1 MKLNCCFVA
10 AAAVFVG
17 VAIRAAE
24 PSRNIPQ
31 GKIGIYDSR
40 AVAVAFAGSEAHK
53 KSLAPLVEEHK
64 KASAAG
70 DSKRVKELEAEG
82 KARQKRAHQQAFST
96 APVDDILEHIKDQ
109 FPEIRK
115 KTGLPPEAELVSKWD
130 EGALKRHKAAEQID
144 ITAALV
150 DAFKPN
156 EKQRKAA
163 QEIQQQK
170 PITGWRARM
179 MD

>member
-1 MKLNCCFVA
+1 MKLNCRFVVA
-10 AAAVFVG
+10 AAVLLG
-17 VAIRAAE
+17 VAIQAAE
-24 PSRNIPQ
+24 PSRNARQ

-40 AVAVAFAGSEAHK
+40 AVAVAFAGSEAQK
-53 KSLAPLVEEHK
+53 KWMAPLMEEHK

-109 FPEIRK
+109 LPEIRK
-115 KTGLPPEAELVSKWD
+115 KAGLPAEAELVSKWD
-130 EGALKRHKAAEQID
+130 KEALKRQKDAEQID
-144 ITAALV
+144 VTADLV

-163 QEIQQQK
+163 HEIQQQK
-170 PITGWRARM
+170 PITGWRAKM